1 MANIKITGGQ
11 PGWQFHMHADDGR
24 LDIEATFN
32 PQGKITIDGL
42 DPGFYSMLHT
52 AVTWGDGGEG
62 GVSLPL
68 QIRAGDV
75 IDIG

>member
-1 MANIKITGGQ
+1 ANIKITGGQ
-11 PGWQFHMHADDGR
+11 PGWTFHMHAEDGR
-24 LDIEATFN
+24 LDVEKTFN
-32 PQGKITIDGL
+32 RNGNITIDGL
-42 DPGFYSMLHT
+42 DPDFYSVLHT
-52 AVTWGDGGEG
+52 AQTWGDGGAG